1 MFIVI
6 ELYNYIILYIYIT
19 IYLTKIQKKYNIIK
33 NYHNVILNNNMIN
46 YISKKYVLII
56 LFLSKKFVYL
66 YEFEE
71 IEL

>member
-1 MFIVI
+1 
-6 ELYNYIILYIYIT
+6 
-19 IYLTKIQKKYNIIK
+19 
-33 NYHNVILNNNMIN
+33 MIN

-56 LFLSKKFVYL
+56 LFLTKKFVYL